1 MISSLVSN
9 GFDPSGDKYL
19 LGSFGSIVSM
29 NRFCVSV
36 SAVVKPQAIRSF
48 CPSSTIGA
56 PGMVTPLNDPPG
68 VTMRARYQRIGALRS
83 RCGSLARIGLPVVVR
98 APETT
103 HQLDAPCANGDQRP
117 SAS

>member
-9 GFDPSGDKYL
+9 GFDPLGDRYL
-19 LGSFGSIVSM
+19 LGSVGSIVSM

-36 SAVVKPQAIRSF
+36 SADVKPQAMRSF

-56 PGMVTPLNDPPG
+56 PGMVPPFNDPLG
-68 VTMRARYQRIGALRS
+68 VTMRARYQRIGAPRS

-98 APETT
+98 APEIA
-103 HQLDAPCANGDQRP
+103 HSLEAPCAKGDQR
-117 SAS
+117 AS